1 MLSCG
6 GCFGQT
12 VELVELVGASVEM
25 VVKVLSCGR
34 DCCKTVQLVKW
45 VEESVAMVV

>member
-1 MLSCG
+1 MLNCG
-6 GCFGQT
+6 GDFGQT
-12 VELVELVGASVEM
+12 AELVESVEASVEM

-34 DCCKTVQLVKW
+34 DCCKTVELVKW